1 MGSTPTG
8 AINFMN
14 IITVI
19 FIAIGVYFLLRSLEN
34 YSLNKRLEKLTYEYM
49 LRRKA
54 RERQDRNE

>member
-1 MGSTPTG
+1 
-8 AINFMN
+8 MN